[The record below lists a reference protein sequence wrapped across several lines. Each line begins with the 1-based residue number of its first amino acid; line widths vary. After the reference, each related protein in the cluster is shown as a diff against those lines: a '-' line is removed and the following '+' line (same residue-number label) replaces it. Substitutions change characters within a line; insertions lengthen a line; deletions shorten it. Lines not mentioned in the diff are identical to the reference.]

1 LLLTCRA
8 KSSFQK
14 TAPFVLR
21 VLFLLAL
28 PLAICS
34 PGSAASIQ
42 GKVVDVV
49 DGGSIVVVTG
59 NLTVKVKLICA
70 AAPEKNQAYSD
81 IARQHLADLILN
93 KYVVVRYSLLSDGYL
108 VGQVLAGDMDIGAQ
122 MIRDG
127 VAWYDKSE
135 GKRLSSVD
143 QRIYA
148 DSQQAAHSERRGLW
162 QDESPV
168 SPWDFRRAQ
177 AEIPYTSTAT
187 GTTPRT
193 ASTVRKSAGL
203 GLSSEDLM
211 GGVVGP
217 GSLAGNPD
225 SRRVSVG
232 GAAGQWMTYQP
243 ADRHF
248 SVLIPSDAYEIT
260 SPIVDAQGKVVKV
273 SYVVGSSSR
282 VMYFVMWAKGPKNQ
296 YTDASMA
303 DDAMKNLLAG
313 MNRAAE
319 RAGVTLAATP
329 GRNLSLSGYAGKEY
343 KVTGGPAKGVIRV
356 LSKQIGSEREM
367 FMLFVLIPPESEV
380 SGNEFLDSLKIS
392 QASTN

>member
-168 SPWDFRRAQ
+168 SPWDVSAPKSKVKSGAYQ
-177 AEIPYTSTAT
+177 ASVSGSASRIASITRSVNGCRNCWSKT
-187 GTTPRT
+187 GQP
-193 ASTVRKSAGL
+193 AVEVQL
-203 GLSSEDLM
+203 GYCDP
-211 GGVVGP
+211 GQ
-217 GSLAGNPD
+217 GSLK
-225 SRRVSVG
+225 R
-232 GAAGQWMTYQP
+232 
-243 ADRHF
+243 
-248 SVLIPSDAYEIT
+248 L
-260 SPIVDAQGKVVKV
+260 
-273 SYVVGSSSR
+273 
-282 VMYFVMWAKGPKNQ
+282 
-296 YTDASMA
+296 
-303 DDAMKNLLAG
+303 
-313 MNRAAE
+313 
-319 RAGVTLAATP
+319 
-329 GRNLSLSGYAGKEY
+329 
-343 KVTGGPAKGVIRV
+343 
-356 LSKQIGSEREM
+356 
-367 FMLFVLIPPESEV
+367 
-380 SGNEFLDSLKIS
+380 
-392 QASTN
+392 